1 LRTTTETGSQEK
13 NSEFFQSFFSE
24 FYSEKTIQRKIQS
37 SPNLPKEKGEIV
49 GRAGF
54 PACSSFT
61 DFGSN

>member
-1 LRTTTETGSQEK
+1 MVENHHRNRFSRK

-24 FYSEKTIQRKIQS
+24 QNSEKIIQRKIQREIQS

-54 PACSSFT
+54 PACSC
-61 DFGSN
+61 